1 LLLEAVNH
9 VRRTRS
15 NSTHRGQGRNA
26 QVPNTLSRAPLQ
38 HLSSTTLTSW
48 QVHLFTSLWRRLS
61 RPRHHHF
68 GSRNTS
74 SAARSAAHRLH
85 ACLNLL
91 NAHRSRRASTAAEGT
106 SATGNRLRRQVSAV
120 ARSPHH
126 SLSNIDPQIGPQTLP
141 AGSPWFGWSL
151 RVPNAGEQHLFAA
164 FNAV

>member
-1 LLLEAVNH
+1 MLPGEPHIARAYK
-9 VRRTRS
+9 RRYFTLQRLPKDGRGNCCTSHTR
-15 NSTHRGQGRNA
+15 
-26 QVPNTLSRAPLQ
+26 
-38 HLSSTTLTSW
+38 
-48 QVHLFTSLWRRLS
+48 QVHPLSVALMQISSHRRRLS

-68 GSRNTS
+68 GSRNMPST
-74 SAARSAAHRLH
+74 ARSAAHRLH

-120 ARSPHH
+120 ARLPLH
-126 SLSNIDPQIGPQTLP
+126 SLFNIDPQIGPQTLP

-151 RVPNAGEQHLFAA
+151 SVPNAGVRHLFAA